1 MFATTVQLGPFRF
14 PTYATLLGLGLVG
27 GVLIS
32 AWQGQ
37 RRGLAPIRP
46 FDAALLAALGAWVGA
61 RAAYVGINWAYFHN
75 HLSEALRPWAGGL
88 AWQGGWVVGLLSIL
102 CYGRYFRVPLGRLL
116 DALAWGMAWFTLCV
130 WLGSGV
136 VHDVYGRETWPN
148 EGLWWRLSDDLPDL
162 YGLRAPRINVPLLGI
177 LWSGLIFVSLGLF
190 GKTFSRP
197 GLLFSIYLGLTGLG
211 GLALVPL
218 QANPAPYLLH
228 VRLDWWFNLALVV
241 AGLVG
246 LILTQRRRTNPSTM
260 LRTGDE

>member
-1 MFATTVQLGPFRF
+1 MFATTIQFGPFRF

-46 FDAALLAALGAWVGA
+46 FDAALLAACGAWIGA
-61 RAAYVGINWAYFHN
+61 RAAYVGINWAYYHD

-88 AWQGGWVVGLLSIL
+88 AWQGGLVVGLLPAL
-102 CYGRYFRVPLGRLL
+102 FYGRYFRLPLGRLL
-116 DALAWGMAWFTLCV
+116 DALAWGLAWFTLCV

-136 VHDVYGRETWPN
+136 ANDVYGRETWPDD
-148 EGLWWRLSDDLPDL
+148 GLWWRLSGDLPDL
-162 YGLRAPRINVPLLGI
+162 YGLRAPRVNVPLLGS
-177 LWSGLIFVSLGLF
+177 LWSGLILVGLGLF
-190 GKTFSRP
+190 SQISGRP

-211 GLALVPL
+211 GLILVSL

-228 VRLDWWFNLALVV
+228 VRLDGWFNLALMASGL
-241 AGLVG
+241 AG
-246 LILTQRRRTNPSTM
+246 IFFFKRRRTD
-260 LRTGDE
+260 DE